1 MPYSITIQRPV
12 NWNRNDSI
20 KIVDDITGER
30 GSEIPINDTITI
42 ESENARTS
50 YDIEYI
56 VK

>member
-1 MPYSITIQRPV
+1 MPYSITIQRPD